1 MARKTFEDALERL
14 EEISHDL
21 ESGELSLEAS
31 LKKFEE
37 GIKLAQFCN
46 SKLDECQHKVS
57 LLLEKNGS
65 LTETPFDTSGNGS

>member
-1 MARKTFEDALERL
+1 MTKKTFEDALERL
-14 EEISHDL
+14 DEITHDL

-65 LTETPFDTSGNGS
+65 LSETPFDVGGNGS

>member
-1 MARKTFEDALERL
+1 MARKTFEDALEKL
-14 EEISHDL
+14 EQITSEL

-46 SKLDECQHKVS
+46 GKLDDCQQKVS
-57 LLLEKNGS
+57 LLLEKDGS
-65 LTETPFDTSGNGS
+65 LKETPFDVSGNGS

>member
-1 MARKTFEDALERL
+1 MARKTFEDALEKL
-14 EEISHDL
+14 EQITSEL

-46 SKLDECQHKVS
+46 SKLDDCQQKVS
-57 LLLEKNGS
+57 LLFEKDGS
-65 LTETPFDTSGNGS
+65 QKETPFDVSGNGS

>member
-1 MARKTFEDALERL
+1 MARKTFEDALKNL
-14 EEISHDL
+14 EKITSDL

-46 SKLDECQHKVS
+46 DKLDDCQQKVT

-65 LTETPFDTSGNGS
+65 LTETPFDISGNES